1 MCIIKLAVG
10 ASCEKT
16 GVLPPSGRCPKR
28 WQNGSGQENWRINM
42 KQRVA
47 STPSLIYSFFLRVLA
62 SPVFFV
68 GWVLLAIISQSDPSV
83 LFVLICLAPFFFL
96 SLIMLRRKDMRTT
109 IQRVTD
115 EIGQPSLRDFIALI
129 KLAQRLNRY
138 TIPSAFS
145 QSGACG
151 RDLSKMKSNNN
162 TRTGAASIS
171 ARQKSGG
178 RGDGDSDGDGDGEPP
193 RSLNLHLY
201 DEHAIA
207 QCFRISKKTVQNTFS
222 KSPNLFPPS
231 IKIPGARGPRWTA
244 RSIEEWINNL
254 EYKAI
259 SAHAAQ
265 QINSTP
271 RRPGRPRI
279 AQAGGVK

>member
-1 MCIIKLAVG
+1 M
-10 ASCEKT
+10 
-16 GVLPPSGRCPKR
+16 
-28 WQNGSGQENWRINM
+28 N
-42 KQRVA
+42 QRVA

-68 GWVLLAIISQSDPSV
+68 GWVLLAIISQSDPFV

-138 TIPSAFS
+138 TIPRAFS
-145 QSGACG
+145 QSGTCA

-162 TRTGAASIS
+162 MRTDASS
-171 ARQKSGG
+171 VSSRQKSGS
-178 RGDGDSDGDGDGEPP
+178 RGDSDSDGDGEPP
-193 RSLNLHLY
+193 RSLNLQQLY

-207 QCFRISKKTVQNTFS
+207 QSFCISKKTVQNLFS
-222 KSPNLFPPS
+222 KSPRLFPPA
-231 IKIPGARGPRWTA
+231 INVPGARGPRWTA

-254 EYKAI
+254 EHKAI
-259 SAHAAQ
+259 SERAAQ
-265 QINSTP
+265 QINSTK

-279 AQAGGVK
+279 AAKDGAK